1 MKVEMNN
8 LIYKTSKILSVILQK
23 IYLIQ
28 QTILK
33 INKMIQIINQKI
45 KQENMNNKF
54 TIKIKNIFYYCSI
67 LDF

>member
-1 MKVEMNN
+1 MNN

-45 KQENMNNKF
+45 KQENIRNKF
-54 TIKIKNIFYYCSI
+54 AIKIKKLIM
-67 LDF
+67 

>member
-1 MKVEMNN
+1 MNN
-8 LIYKTSKILSVILQK
+8 SIYKTSKILSVILQK

-45 KQENMNNKF
+45 KQKNMGNKY
-54 TIKIKNIFYYCSI
+54 TIKIKKMIM
-67 LDF
+67 

>member
-1 MKVEMNN
+1 MDN
-8 LIYKTSKILSVILQK
+8 LIYKTSKILSVMLQK

-45 KQENMNNKF
+45 KQKNMGNKY
-54 TIKIKNIFYYCSI
+54 TIKIKKMIM
-67 LDF
+67 

>member
-1 MKVEMNN
+1 MNN
-8 LIYKTSKILSVILQK
+8 LIYKTSKILSVMLQK

-45 KQENMNNKF
+45 KQENIGNKF
-54 TIKIKNIFYYCSI
+54 AIKIKKMIM
-67 LDF
+67 

>member
-1 MKVEMNN
+1 MNN
-8 LIYKTSKILSVILQK
+8 LIYKTSKIYSVMLQK

-28 QTILK
+28 QMILK

-54 TIKIKNIFYYCSI
+54 IIKVKKLIT
-67 LDF
+67 

>member
-1 MKVEMNN
+1 M
-8 LIYKTSKILSVILQK
+8 LQK

-45 KQENMNNKF
+45 KQENMDNKY
-54 TIKIKNIFYYCSI
+54 TIRIKKLIM
-67 LDF
+67 

>member
-1 MKVEMNN
+1 MNN

-45 KQENMNNKF
+45 KQENIGNKF
-54 TIKIKNIFYYCSI
+54 AIKIKKLIT
-67 LDF
+67 

>member
-1 MKVEMNN
+1 MNN
-8 LIYKTSKILSVILQK
+8 LIYKTSKIQSVILQK

-33 INKMIQIINQKI
+33 INKMIQIINRKI

-54 TIKIKNIFYYCSI
+54 IIKYDYMFCTVYNKIVN
-67 LDF
+67 

>member
-1 MKVEMNN
+1 M
-8 LIYKTSKILSVILQK
+8 LQK

-45 KQENMNNKF
+45 EQENIHSKF
-54 TIKIKNIFYYCSI
+54 AIKIKKSI
-67 LDF
+67 M

>member
-1 MKVEMNN
+1 MNN

-28 QTILK
+28 QMILK
-33 INKMIQIINQKI
+33 INKIIQIINQKI

-54 TIKIKNIFYYCSI
+54 TIKIKKLIT
-67 LDF
+67 

>member
-1 MKVEMNN
+1 MNN
-8 LIYKTSKILSVILQK
+8 LIYKTSKISSVILQK

-45 KQENMNNKF
+45 KQENIRNKF
-54 TIKIKNIFYYCSI
+54 AIEIKKLIM
-67 LDF
+67 

>member
-1 MKVEMNN
+1 MNN
-8 LIYKTSKILSVILQK
+8 LIYKTNKILSVILQK

-45 KQENMNNKF
+45 KQENMSNKF
-54 TIKIKNIFYYCSI
+54 AIKIKKMIM
-67 LDF
+67 

>member
-1 MKVEMNN
+1 MNN

-45 KQENMNNKF
+45 KQENIGNKF
-54 TIKIKNIFYYCSI
+54 AIKIKKMII
-67 LDF
+67 

>member
-1 MKVEMNN
+1 MNN

-33 INKMIQIINQKI
+33 INKMIQIINRKI
-45 KQENMNNKF
+45 KQENIHNKF
-54 TIKIKNIFYYCSI
+54 AIKIKKLIT
-67 LDF
+67 

>member
-1 MKVEMNN
+1 MNN

-33 INKMIQIINQKI
+33 INKMIQIINRKI
-45 KQENMNNKF
+45 KQENIHNKF
-54 TIKIKNIFYYCSI
+54 AVKIKKMIM
-67 LDF
+67 

>member
-1 MKVEMNN
+1 MNN

-45 KQENMNNKF
+45 KQKNIGNKF
-54 TIKIKNIFYYCSI
+54 AIKIKKTIM
-67 LDF
+67 